1 MSPISPEVSRRS
13 ERRATT
19 KPHRISP
26 GPRRTGPVPC
36 FIAGMLRRW
45 RWPDASRKHDQYLN
59 GRKVNQAGRSAFS
72 LSSAPRRR
80 LSTSSW
86 KARVSWGCLNSRFEP
101 WPRRKPRLRASPI
114 IPSLVRIA
122 EEQFGAVGRRFAFDF
137 LEQGRA
143 DAKMLPVIG
152 NRHAEFAGAFRARK
166 RHPRLPIGADRDP
179 ANEESERLNDGS
191 FVCRTLGGRIC
202 GVGDAMRP
210 HNHAISSRRRP
221 IPRALI
227 ETLHASSVWRTW
239 DSSSRP
245 PRVVLL
251 R

>member
-86 KARVSWGCLNSRFEP
+86 KARVSWGCLNSRFGP
-101 WPRRKPRLRASPI
+101 WPKAEAAAARQSDHP
-114 IPSLVRIA
+114 LVGPQRIA
-122 EEQFGAVGRRFAFDF
+122 EEQFPSAAALRSISWSKAEPTPRCCQSSAIDIPKSLTRFAHESATRAFRSAPTGTPPMKNRSGSTMGHSYAE
-137 LEQGRA
+137 LEA
-143 DAKMLPVIG
+143 DAY
-152 NRHAEFAGAFRARK
+152 AA
-166 RHPRLPIGADRDP
+166 
-179 ANEESERLNDGS
+179 S
-191 FVCRTLGGRIC
+191 
-202 GVGDAMRP
+202 
-210 HNHAISSRRRP
+210 
-221 IPRALI
+221 
-227 ETLHASSVWRTW
+227 ETLCGLITTRFRLDDARSLQH
-239 DSSSRP
+239 
-245 PRVVLL
+245 
-251 R
+251 